1 MLTTNPWYVYICVA
15 GPLIAVYYLAT
26 IIIFYRRDFQARWQ
40 AGLSGRIRAAGRDGS
55 QSPQQP
61 SLDQAESGVTGT
73 APGSHAG
80 TQQQL
85 LESIWH
91 TPQLLSQVGALT
103 GELIGLIE
111 EAHRKDYGKRDLI
124 LLLQMTLNEYAAIED
139 TPFGGVVNRIIASEC
154 AKYGL
159 VHLSEEDIR
168 EIWNQV

>member
-1 MLTTNPWYVYICVA
+1 VA
-15 GPLIAVYYLAT
+15 GPLMAVYYVVT
-26 IIIFYRRDFQARWQ
+26 IIIFYRRDIRARWQ
-40 AGLSGRIRAAGRDGS
+40 AGRPGRIRATGQSGS
-55 QSPQQP
+55 LSPEQSGTR
-61 SLDQAESGVTGT
+61 QAETLESGI
-73 APGSHAG
+73 APGSQAG
-80 TQQQL
+80 AQQLL
-85 LESIWH
+85 LESIWQ

-111 EAHRKDYGKRDLI
+111 EAHRKDYAKRDLI
-124 LLLQMTLNEYAAIED
+124 LLLQMTLSDYAAIED